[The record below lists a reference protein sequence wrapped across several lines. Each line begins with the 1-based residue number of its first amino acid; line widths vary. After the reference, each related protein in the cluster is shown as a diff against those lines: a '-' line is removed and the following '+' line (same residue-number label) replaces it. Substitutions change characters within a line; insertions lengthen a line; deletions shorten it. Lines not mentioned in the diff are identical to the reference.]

1 MLDPFYK
8 FVKRFLSP
16 QHVAHIPRVNYMFG
30 MATVRKRTLPSGN
43 TVWLAEY
50 RDGAGK
56 RRFKQFDKRKDA
68 DTFLLTVRGEVRDG
82 IHVAASQSVTISTA
96 ADDWLTAVKAAGREQ
111 STYNQYRQHV
121 ELHIKPLIGDV
132 LLSKLSVPAARDF
145 EDRLRAEGRTPAM
158 TKKVMVSLGSLLADA
173 QERGKVA
180 RNVVRERSRTGRKAS
195 DTRAEKRQKGKLKVG
210 VDIPTAKEVKAI
222 VTAAEGRW
230 RPLLL
235 MAIFA
240 GLRASELRGLKWA
253 DVDLDKREVHVR
265 QRADRFNDIGAPK
278 SEAGERTV
286 PLPPMVISA
295 LTEWK
300 DACPAG
306 ELGLVFPTGAGTVEQ
321 LANIRRRGLIPTMIA
336 AGVTVDT
343 GEKNGDG
350 EPILDAK
357 YTGMHA
363 LRHFFASWCINR
375 KEDGG
380 LGLPLKV
387 VQERLGHSS
396 VTMTADVYGHLFPR
410 GDDLDEL
417 AEAERMLMA

>member
-1 MLDPFYK
+1 
-8 FVKRFLSP
+8 
-16 QHVAHIPRVNYMFG
+16 
-30 MATVRKRTLPSGN
+30 MATIRKRTLPSGN
-43 TVWLAEY
+43 SVWLAEY
-50 RDGAGK
+50 RDGSGK
-56 RRFKQFDKRKDA
+56 RRFKQFDRRKDA

-82 IHVAASQSVTISTA
+82 IHVAASQSVTVSTA
-96 ADDWLTAVKAAGREQ
+96 ADDWLMAVKAAGRER

-121 ELHIKPLIGDV
+121 DLHIRPLIGDV

-145 EDRLRAEGRTPAM
+145 EDQLRAEGRSPAM

-195 DTRAEKRQKGKLKVG
+195 DTRAERRQKGKLKVG
-210 VDIPTAKEVKAI
+210 VDIPTAKEIKAI

-235 MAIFA
+235 VAIFA
-240 GLRASELRGLKWA
+240 GLRASELRGLRWA
-253 DVDLDKREVHVR
+253 DVNLDRAEIRVH
-265 QRADRFNDIGAPK
+265 QRADRFNDIGRPK

-286 PLPPMVISA
+286 PIPPMVVSA
-295 LTEWK
+295 LTDWK
-300 DACPAG
+300 AICPTG
-306 ELGLVFPTGAGTVEQ
+306 ELDLVFPTGAGTVEQ

-343 GEKNGDG
+343 GKKDDDG
-350 EPILDAK
+350 EPVLDAK
-357 YTGMHA
+357 YSGMHA

-410 GDDLDEL
+410 ADDLGEL

>member
-1 MLDPFYK
+1 M
-8 FVKRFLSP
+8 
-16 QHVAHIPRVNYMFG
+16 QHVACIPRVRYTVD
-30 MATVRKRTLPSGN
+30 MATIRKRTLPSGN
-43 TVWLAEY
+43 SVWLAEY

-56 RRFKQFDKRKDA
+56 RRFKQFDKRKEADA
-68 DTFLLTVRGEVRDG
+68 FLLTVRGEVRDG
-82 IHVAASQSVTISTA
+82 IHVAESQSVTISTA
-96 ADDWLTAVKAAGREQ
+96 ADDWLKAVKAAGREQ

-121 ELHIKPLIGDV
+121 ELHIKPLIGDI
-132 LLSKLSVPAARDF
+132 LLSKFSVPAARDF

-180 RNVVRERSRTGRKAS
+180 RNVVRERSRTRRKAS

-286 PLPPMVISA
+286 PLPPMVVTA

-300 DACPAG
+300 TICPAG

-321 LANIRRRGLIPTMIA
+321 LANIRRRGLIPTMMA
-336 AGVTVDT
+336 AGVTIDT
-343 GEKNGDG
+343 GKKDENGQ
-350 EPILDAK
+350 PILEAK
-357 YTGMHA
+357 YTGMHS
-363 LRHFFASWCINR
+363 LRHFFASWLINR

>member
-1 MLDPFYK
+1 
-8 FVKRFLSP
+8 
-16 QHVAHIPRVNYMFG
+16 
-30 MATVRKRTLPSGN
+30 MATIRKRTLPSGN
-43 TVWLAEY
+43 NVWLAEY
-50 RDGAGK
+50 RDGGGK
-56 RRFKQFDKRKDA
+56 RRFKQFKKRKDA
-68 DTFLLTVRGEVRDG
+68 DDFLLTVRGEVRAG
-82 IHVAASQSVTISTA
+82 VHVAESQSLTIATA
-96 ADDWLTAVKAAGREQ
+96 ADDWLKAVDAAGRER
-111 STYNQYRQHV
+111 STYNQYKQHV

-132 LLSKLSVPAARDF
+132 LLSKFSVPGAREF
-145 EDRLRAEGRTPAM
+145 EDRLRAEGRSPAM
-158 TKKVMVSLGSLLADA
+158 VRKVMVSLGSLLADA

-180 RNVVRERSRTGRKAS
+180 RNVVRERSRTRRKAS
-195 DTRAEKRQKGKLKVG
+195 DTRAERRQKGKLKVG
-210 VDIPTAKEVKAI
+210 VDIPTAKEIKAI
-222 VTAAEGRW
+222 VNAAEGRW
-230 RPLLL
+230 KPLLL

-253 DVDLDKREVHVR
+253 DVDLDKREVHIR

-286 PLPPMVISA
+286 PLPPMVVMA
-295 LTEWK
+295 LKEWK
-300 DACPAG
+300 GACPAG
-306 ELGLVFPTGAGTVEQ
+306 ELNLVFPTGAGTVEQ

-336 AGVTVDT
+336 AGVTIDT
-343 GEKNGDG
+343 GKKDEDG
-350 EPILDAK
+350 QPILDAK

-410 GDDLDEL
+410 GDDADEL

>member
-1 MLDPFYK
+1 MD
-8 FVKRFLSP
+8 
-16 QHVAHIPRVNYMFG
+16 
-30 MATVRKRTLPSGN
+30 MATIRKRTLPSGN
-43 TVWLAEY
+43 SVWLAEY
-50 RDGAGK
+50 RDGSGK
-56 RRFKQFDKRKDA
+56 RRFKQFDRRKDA

-82 IHVAASQSVTISTA
+82 IHVAASQSVTVSTA
-96 ADDWLTAVKAAGREQ
+96 ADDWLMAVKAAGRER

-121 ELHIKPLIGDV
+121 DLHIRPLIGDV

-145 EDRLRAEGRTPAM
+145 EDQLRAEGRSPAM

-195 DTRAEKRQKGKLKVG
+195 DTRAERRQKGKLKVG
-210 VDIPTAKEVKAI
+210 VDIPTAKEIKAI

-235 MAIFA
+235 VAIFA
-240 GLRASELRGLKWA
+240 GLRASELRGLRWA
-253 DVDLDKREVHVR
+253 DVNLDRAEIRVH
-265 QRADRFNDIGAPK
+265 QRADRFNDIGRPK

-286 PLPPMVISA
+286 PIPPMVVSA
-295 LTEWK
+295 LTDWK
-300 DACPAG
+300 AICPTG
-306 ELGLVFPTGAGTVEQ
+306 ELDLVFPTGAGTVEQ

-343 GEKNGDG
+343 GKKDDDG
-350 EPILDAK
+350 EPVLDAK
-357 YTGMHA
+357 YSGMHA

-410 GDDLDEL
+410 ADDLGEL